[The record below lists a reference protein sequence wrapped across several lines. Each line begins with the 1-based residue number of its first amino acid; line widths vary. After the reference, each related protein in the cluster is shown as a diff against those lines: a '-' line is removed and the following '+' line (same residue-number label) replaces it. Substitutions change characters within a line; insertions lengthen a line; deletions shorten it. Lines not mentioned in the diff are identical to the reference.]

1 MLNHI
6 ESIVYSIIDLHN
18 KLVLKYFSCC
28 GGIMYKGI
36 FVTATDT
43 EVGKT
48 YVSCKIAEALKNLN
62 INVGVFKPVSSGDR
76 NDAKELIKSSQIK
89 ESVEKVTPVFFKN
102 PMSPYSASLI
112 ENKIFNLKKV
122 YSCFK
127 YFLDKY
133 KFVIV
138 EGVGGVL
145 VPLKKDFF
153 VSDLIK
159 NFKLP
164 VIVVA
169 RHNLGTIN
177 HTLLTVEQLKKSNQ
191 KILGII
197 LNGNKN
203 KKDISCQTN
212 ETLIK
217 KITKLN
223 VLSLGCNE
231 KIDLRK
237 NKWIIG

>member
-1 MLNHI
+1 MHR
-6 ESIVYSIIDLHN
+6 
-18 KLVLKYFSCC
+18 
-28 GGIMYKGI
+28 GI

-48 YVSCKIAEALKNLN
+48 YVSCKIAEALKDLN
-62 INVGVFKPVSSGDR
+62 INVGVFKPVATGDR
-76 NDAKELIKSSQIK
+76 KDAGALIKSSNIK
-89 ESVEKVTPVFFKN
+89 ESEAKVTPMFFKN
-102 PMSPYSASLI
+102 PMSPYGASLI
-112 ENKIFNLKKV
+112 ENKTFNLKKV
-122 YSCFK
+122 YSHFK

-164 VIVVA
+164 IIVVA

-177 HTLLTVEQLKKSNQ
+177 HTLLTIEQLKKGNK

-197 LNGNKN
+197 LNGHKNKN
-203 KKDISCQTN
+203 DISSKTN
-212 ETLIK
+212 ASLIK

-223 VLSLGCNE
+223 VLSLGYNE

-237 NKWIIG
+237 NKWIIS